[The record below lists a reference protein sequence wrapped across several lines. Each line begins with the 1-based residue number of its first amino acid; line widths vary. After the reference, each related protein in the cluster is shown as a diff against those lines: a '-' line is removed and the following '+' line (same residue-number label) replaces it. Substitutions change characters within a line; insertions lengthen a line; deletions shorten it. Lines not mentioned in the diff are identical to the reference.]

1 VRVDVRDIE
10 RPVAADLNYRL
21 ALGDQVMVILS
32 RKEMEAAGG
41 DRLCFACVD
50 LVIGSGISFRERASA
65 QLKGVP
71 GTWRMLEVTSR
82 GG

>member
-1 VRVDVRDIE
+1 MKHSPTGEIERRDRDIGGLGVH
-10 RPVAADLNYRL
+10 VAAR
-21 ALGDQVMVILS
+21 VMG
-32 RKEMEAAGG
+32 EAKPGEVLVSGTVA
-41 DRLCFACVD
+41 D